1 MEKARLI
8 KNIIID
14 GLSMTLIV
22 VLILISELKVRHVK
36 KFLLGGLSL
45 SLLIGAFLI
54 QDMFTS
60 LWKIPIALVMLLSA
74 NAIFQRLRQNNNAVQ
89 KYKGR

>member
-1 MEKARLI
+1 MEKARLFR
-8 KNIIID
+8 KIIFD

-22 VLILISELKVRHVK
+22 TLILIAELKVRHIK

-54 QDMFTS
+54 QDMFAS

-74 NAIFQRLRQNNNAVQ
+74 NAVFQRLKNTRKASQT
-89 KYKGR
+89 YKGR